1 YYCSSSDES
10 AIASMLDMSN
20 VVLDEDQTMCEQ
32 VQKSIDSGAYKP
44 GPLSPKH
51 EVALQWFQD
60 RLRAEVI

>member
-1 YYCSSSDES
+1 
-10 AIASMLDMSN
+10 IASMLEMSN